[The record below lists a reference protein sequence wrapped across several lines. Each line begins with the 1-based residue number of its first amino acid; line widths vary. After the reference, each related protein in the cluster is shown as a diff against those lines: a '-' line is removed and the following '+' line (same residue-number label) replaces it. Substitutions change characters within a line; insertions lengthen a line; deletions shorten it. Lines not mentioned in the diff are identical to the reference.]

1 MINFI
6 EIIQTE
12 ERTIIAGEDNQQY
25 FMKQVEYKLALEI

>member
-12 ERTIIAGEDNQQY
+12 ERNIIVGQDNQQY
-25 FMKQVEYKLALEI
+25 FMKQVKYKLALEI